1 MGWADRP
8 GGGRGG
14 SAPLRWASI
23 SLSVRWDVHRQ
34 PEMMSAEAHAS
45 LCVLSNLLGIPHR
58 ELVHSHHLSPGE
70 RSAPFPGKTPP
81 RSMCTPGL
89 GQKQQVGGVQGRLSP
104 PACTSCYL
112 HWVLLASQQVGSQTF
127 LCLDPPGLGSQPTPS
142 NDWLLDTEVSNTDTV
157 LPSWPLPA
165 NGGKRPGTAGVVIKH
180 RGRERPRL
188 GGLVQMGGL
197 RESDLCF

>member
-89 GQKQQVGGVQGRLSP
+89 GQKQQVG
-104 PACTSCYL
+104 
-112 HWVLLASQQVGSQTF
+112 SQTF

-188 GGLVQMGGL
+188 GGVGADGRPEGIRSVFLKPTLGAVWLRTRSRGWRQVDQM
-197 RESDLCF
+197 